1 MNKEHRKMEII
12 SNFYL
17 KTKYQLLING
27 RQKVE
32 IKELKNPNVFLDYSQ
47 TIDCVYENLEDF
59 NPTKKKVNRV

>member
-1 MNKEHRKMEII
+1 MNKKHRKMEII

-32 IKELKNPNVFLDYSQ
+32 IKELKNPKVFLDYS
-47 TIDCVYENLEDF
+47 
-59 NPTKKKVNRV
+59 